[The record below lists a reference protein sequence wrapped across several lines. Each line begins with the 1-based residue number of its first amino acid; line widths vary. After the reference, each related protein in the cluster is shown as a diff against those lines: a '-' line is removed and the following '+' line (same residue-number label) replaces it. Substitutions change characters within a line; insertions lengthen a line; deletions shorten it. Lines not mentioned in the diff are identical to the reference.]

1 MISERLIEYIKKRY
15 IKIEEDA
22 KELLS
27 FEGFVYSRP
36 CYLILTDR
44 RIARICRR
52 VGFPQRR
59 RVYLEETKLSE
70 EKSNGDYVLLR
81 LSSPKR
87 CLELVIYPS
96 FAAVIKKKLG
106 AV

>member
-1 MISERLIEYIKKRY
+1 MIDYIKKRY
-15 IKIEEDA
+15 IKIDEDEE
-22 KELLS
+22 KEILS

-36 CYLILTDR
+36 CHLILTNK
-44 RIARICRR
+44 RIVRICRK

-59 RVYLEETKLSE
+59 RIYLEEIKING

-87 CLELVIYPS
+87 YIEIAMYPS
-96 FAAVIKKKLG
+96 FATVIKKKLG